1 MASSTRA
8 ALFAGATLAFAV
20 GAYLLLRPKPDAPVA
35 AAASSSPANDEPSST
50 PKNTPLAAASEAA
63 SAVAKNPD
71 GTPVLD
77 RAKADAIR
85 ARLKALYGEAPATPE
100 TAQNKPN
107 PQYPVMPH
115 DPDRNDVLKDYIHQ
129 RIKDDYVPLAKSC
142 YENTLVKH
150 PQLGGRLVM
159 SFRIVGD
166 RRVGGVVDS
175 SEIDPSSTIQDEEL
189 STCMK
194 ESMMA
199 VSFDAPPDDKPV
211 TVKYPIELSP
221 GDGGE

>member
-1 MASSTRA
+1 MSASESAPLASASS
-8 ALFAGATLAFAV
+8 G
-20 GAYLLLRPKPDAPVA
+20 PVA
-35 AAASSSPANDEPSST
+35 R
-50 PKNTPLAAASEAA
+50 
-63 SAVAKNPD
+63 NPD

-85 ARLKALYGEAPATPE
+85 ARLKALYGEMPATPE

-107 PQYPVMPH
+107 APYPVMPH
-115 DPDRNDVLKDYIHQ
+115 DPDQNDVLKEYIHQ

-142 YENTLVKH
+142 YENALVKS
-150 PQLGGRLVM
+150 PKLGGRLVM

-199 VSFDAPPDDKPV
+199 VSFDAPPDDKAI
-211 TVKYPIELSP
+211 TVKYPIVLSP

>member
-1 MASSTRA
+1 MAPGTRTRGLLVVAVLGAAIAAFFLFREPHEAPVDASPSASSTAIDPLTTSASKPPASTSGSTA
-8 ALFAGATLAFAV
+8 A
-20 GAYLLLRPKPDAPVA
+20 R
-35 AAASSSPANDEPSST
+35 
-50 PKNTPLAAASEAA
+50 
-63 SAVAKNPD
+63 NPD

-85 ARLKALYGEAPATPE
+85 ARLKAIYEAPATSE
-100 TAQNKPN
+100 TAQNKSD

-115 DPDRNDVLKDYIHQ
+115 DPDQNDVLKEYIHQ

-142 YENTLVKH
+142 YENALAKS
-150 PQLGGRLVM
+150 PKLGGRLVM

-175 SEIDPSSTIQDEEL
+175 ADIDPSSTLQDDDL
-189 STCMK
+189 NLCMK

-199 VSFDAPPDDKPV
+199 VSFDAPPDDKPI
-211 TVKYPIELSP
+211 TVKYPIVLSP

>member
-1 MASSTRA
+1 MALSSRAGLVAGAIVLA
-8 ALFAGATLAFAV
+8 ALGAF
-20 GAYLLLRPKPDAPVA
+20 LLLRTKHDPPPSSAPSSSSATSDEEANGADSALPIASAPA
-35 AAASSSPANDEPSST
+35 AAVAPSSG
-50 PKNTPLAAASEAA
+50 A
-63 SAVAKNPD
+63 
-71 GTPVLD
+71 GPVLD

-85 ARLKALYGEAPATPE
+85 ARLKALYGETSAAAE
-100 TAQNKPN
+100 TAQNKAN
-107 PQYPVMPH
+107 SQYPVMPH
-115 DPDRNDVLKDYIHQ
+115 DPDQNDVLKDYIHQ

-142 YENTLVKH
+142 YENALVKS
-150 PQLGGRLVM
+150 PALGGRLVM

-189 STCMK
+189 ATCMK

-211 TVKYPIELSP
+211 TVKYPIVLSP
-221 GDGGE
+221 GDGGD